1 MENKHIEVEGDELL
15 LESSEG
21 HYAIIPFL
29 LFCLNVS
36 R

>member
-21 HYAIIPFL
+21 HYAIIPKEML
-29 LFCLNVS
+29 PK
-36 R
+36 